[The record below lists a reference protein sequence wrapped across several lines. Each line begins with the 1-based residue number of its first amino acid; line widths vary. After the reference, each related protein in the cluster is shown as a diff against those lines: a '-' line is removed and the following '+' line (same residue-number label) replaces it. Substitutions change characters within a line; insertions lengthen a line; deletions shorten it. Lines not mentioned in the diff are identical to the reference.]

1 MSKFSKQKV
10 MPRYFIIAVA
20 LVLVGLAVIAKAAY
34 TMTAE
39 KKWWAEVANNQ
50 INTADSIKLRQY
62 PQLRRSATG
71 RQYS

>member
-20 LVLVGLAVIAKAAY
+20 LVLVGIAVIAKAAY

-39 KKWWAEVANNQ
+39 KE
-50 INTADSIKLRQY
+50 
-62 PQLRRSATG
+62 
-71 RQYS
+71 